1 MDDRPIRPPVGD
13 AKCRREDIVNLYNL
27 FLRRDPESESA
38 ITPRLEV
45 AVADL
50 FYQLAGSREFS
61 SIVHRLAENNKNTAL
76 VAYKGSTQL
85 RDLVEWAAQ
94 RLPISAETL
103 DLLDEANAWDD
114 VTLAVLRDPAVID
127 GVADL
132 REPAIRRSIEQ
143 IWFTR
148 ESRVKFDTLF
158 VSPEGHCFFSG
169 WVNSAGTVPIR
180 ELAFYRGA
188 APLGKT
194 PSVARCR
201 RAEAEEAFPESAPNL
216 PGFWAVAALNRPIDA
231 GKKLEVSVTTDKE
244 ARCPITAVAVTDQ
257 KLRDIALEHL
267 ADAQYY
273 GDPTAEAFFQLDD
286 GLGQALI
293 DLNCSVVARIVD
305 GGYRM
310 QFGTRRASYDGTIV
324 VCLYGK
330 PEYLMLQAALFSQCP
345 GYDRYEFIYVSNSPE
360 LGETLASD
368 AAIASRIYGVAI
380 TLIILPGN
388 AGFGA
393 ANNVAAA
400 AAATDRLLFVNPD
413 VLPRDPEWPRRH
425 AEMVRNLPPEQ
436 VKLFGTT
443 LYYDD
448 GSLMHGGMYIDVDS
462 ALSMRDG
469 KMVRREI
476 LRVEHFG
483 KGAPAEA
490 DAYRI
495 SRPVPAVSGAFLSI
509 DRAWFEKLDGFSR
522 QYIFGHS
529 EDSDLCLRSLQ
540 AGVPAWLHD
549 LPFWHLESKGATYGR
564 AQIGG
569 RLVNRWLLTSTWGE
583 FVKAELNGRNPVR
596 FAK

>member
-244 ARCPITAVAVTDQ
+244 ARCPITSVAVTDQ

-273 GDPTAEAFFQLDD
+273 GDPTAEAFFQLDN

-448 GSLMHGGMYIDVDS
+448 GSLMHGGIYLDVDS
-462 ALSMRDG
+462 LLSIRDG
-469 KMVRREI
+469 KMVHRDV
-476 LRVEHFG
+476 LRAVHYG
-483 KGAPAEA
+483 KGAPA
-490 DAYRI
+490 DSDVYRN

-509 DRAWFEKLDGFSR
+509 DRAWFEKLNGFSR
-522 QYIFGHS
+522 KYIFGHY
-529 EDSDLCLRSLQ
+529 EDVDLCLRSLQ
-540 AGVPAWLHD
+540 AGAPAWLHD
-549 LPFWHLESKGATYGR
+549 LPFWHLESKGSTHGR

-583 FVKAELNGRNPVR
+583 LVKAELNGRHPAR
-596 FAK
+596 FAG